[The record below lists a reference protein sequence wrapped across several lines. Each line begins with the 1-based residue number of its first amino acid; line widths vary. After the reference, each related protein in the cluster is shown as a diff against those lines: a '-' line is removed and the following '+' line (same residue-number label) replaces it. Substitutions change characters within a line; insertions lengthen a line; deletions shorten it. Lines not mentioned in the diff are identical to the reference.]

1 MLLDLKY
8 GMLGQVFVDF
18 GNDPLLHIGV
28 ECKPQISQRSRRG
41 DHNECLH
48 LTLARQPFAPLTITV
63 RLTNE
68 GDALRPVMQHY
79 NITRFFRGRCRL

>member
-8 GMLGQVFVDF
+8 GMLGQVFVDS

-28 ECKPQISQRSRRG
+28 ECKPQISRRSRRG
-41 DHNECLH
+41 DHNECLRP
-48 LTLARQPFAPLTITV
+48 TLARQPFAPLTITV

-68 GDALRPVMQHY
+68 GDALRPVM
-79 NITRFFRGRCRL
+79 